1 MGNLGARVQRKRNY
15 NILIMANYKFIF
27 FEETISDPTIE
38 VVYITDDLRNKGVRV
53 DVLLSTP
60 AQDYGV
66 NLDGFT
72 YTSTFT
78 TAEVVEWTFHELTK
92 YEI

>member
-1 MGNLGARVQRKRNY
+1 MGHMGASLHSFRNN
-15 NILIMANYKFIF
+15 NIINMNYQFPF
-27 FEETISDPTIE
+27 FDTTISNPEIE
-38 VVYITDDLRNKGVRV
+38 VVYITDDLRQKACRV

-60 AQDYGV
+60 EQDYGV

-72 YTSTFT
+72 YKSTFT
-78 TAEVVEWTFHELTK
+78 KDEVIEWTFNELKK

>member
-1 MGNLGARVQRKRNY
+1 MGYLGASMYSKRNY
-15 NILIMANYKFIF
+15 NILNMNYQFPF
-27 FEETISDPTIE
+27 FETTITDPTRE
-38 VVYITDDLRNKGVRV
+38 VVYITNDLQNKACRV

-60 AQDYGV
+60 EQDYGV

-72 YTSTFT
+72 YVSTFT
-78 TAEVVEWTFHELTK
+78 TDEVIEWTFNELKK

>member
-1 MGNLGARVQRKRNY
+1 MGYLGARVYSNW
-15 NILIMANYKFIF
+15 NHNFLIMTYQFPF

-38 VVYITDDLRNKGVRV
+38 VVYITNDLRNKAVSV

-60 AQDYGV
+60 SQDYGV

-78 TAEVVEWTFHELTK
+78 TAEVVEWTFNELTK

>member
-1 MGNLGARVQRKRNY
+1 MNY
-15 NILIMANYKFIF
+15 QFPF
-27 FEETISDPTIE
+27 FETTITDPIIE
-38 VVYITDDLRNKGVRV
+38 VVYITDDLRNKACRV

-60 AQDYGV
+60 SQDYGV

-78 TAEVVEWTFHELTK
+78 TEEVMAWTFVELTK

>member
-1 MGNLGARVQRKRNY
+1 MGYMGTSMHSFRHY
-15 NILIMANYKFIF
+15 NFLIMNYQFPF
-27 FEETISDPTIE
+27 FENTISNPEIT
-38 VVYITDDLRNKGVRV
+38 VVYITDDLRLNACRV

-60 AQDYGV
+60 EQDYGV

-72 YTSTFT
+72 YVSTFT
-78 TAEVVEWTFHELTK
+78 KDEVIEWTFNELTK